1 MLSTCVH
8 IWWSCSYFCERSIKL
23 MRVCNTVFNWISIY
37 YLSNHHLRR
46 RAWVIFSYKK
56 LKRAKLSFWNEN
68 TFLHHKKWGYPLFR
82 KKTAWNGGKVK
93 KIRSRTYFFRESV
106 LLTYLESLPTKMHY
120 CVAFGKKSC
129 SFGMNTLISKWRLL
143 VFPSKPLK
151 AGL

>member
-1 MLSTCVH
+1 
-8 IWWSCSYFCERSIKL
+8 
-23 MRVCNTVFNWISIY
+23 MRVGTTVFNWISIY

-68 TFLHHKKWGYPLFR
+68 TFLHHRNKVIYYFEKDSMKWRKR
-82 KKTAWNGGKVK
+82 KKMKQA
-93 KIRSRTYFFRESV
+93 RAHFFRESV

-120 CVAFGKKSC
+120 CVALGKKSC

-143 VFPSKPLK
+143 VFASKPLK